1 MISCSLLVC
10 VQVPLIWSLICVLLF
25 FGGIFFKFTRI
36 DRVESQI
43 TEKLTDLLATAKTG
57 DEKFRVFSKFNALF
71 FRHRIRGAIQQH
83 QAELIS
89 TVKEDIQELQNMFK
103 KSYTR
108 SEAEKMS
115 MVRDLPP
122 MSGKI
127 IWAKQI
133 ERQLT
138 MYIERIEAVL
148 GKDWERHSEGR
159 SLKAI
164 CDR

>member
-1 MISCSLLVC
+1 M
-10 VQVPLIWSLICVLLF
+10 
-25 FGGIFFKFTRI
+25 
-36 DRVESQI
+36 
-43 TEKLTDLLATAKTG
+43 ATAKTG

-122 MSGKI
+122 MSGTCTHTNKLQDI
-127 IWAKQI
+127 TNVAAHYLI
-133 ERQLT
+133 
-138 MYIERIEAVL
+138 
-148 GKDWERHSEGR
+148 S
-159 SLKAI
+159 
-164 CDR
+164 

>member
-1 MISCSLLVC
+1 MCASATHLVTHLCS
-10 VQVPLIWSLICVLLF
+10 F
-25 FGGIFFKFTRI
+25 IFWGNLFKFTRI

-103 KSYTR
+103 KSLCR
-108 SEAEKMS
+108 RPLLS
-115 MVRDLPP
+115 
-122 MSGKI
+122 
-127 IWAKQI
+127 
-133 ERQLT
+133 
-138 MYIERIEAVL
+138 
-148 GKDWERHSEGR
+148 
-159 SLKAI
+159 
-164 CDR
+164 